1 MSQIREQGSEVRGLL
16 SGDDI
21 ENREPRIENRGPR
34 ITERRSQITNRPSAI
49 SNQTPSSVLG
59 QRTFRVAL
67 LTGGGDKPYALG
79 MAAALTSEGI
89 SVDFIGSDDLRV
101 PELLTNP
108 RVNFLNLRGN
118 QRPDASPF
126 SKAVRVLKYYIQLIS
141 YAATAQPKLFHLL
154 WNNKFELFDR
164 TLLML
169 YYRMLGKKI
178 VLTVHNV
185 NAGKRDLNDSF
196 LNRLSL
202 RIQYNLCH
210 HFFVHTEGMKSE
222 LVSDFAVT
230 ADKVS
235 VIPFGINNTLPK
247 TDLTIDEAKRM
258 LGVADSDKTL
268 LFFGNIAPYK
278 GLEYLVSAFT
288 ELLNKDRSYRLI
300 IVGRSKGPE
309 GYWKQIHEGIAR
321 SGIRDRI
328 IQRIEYIPDEETEL
342 YFKAADVLI
351 LPYAHVFQSGVLF
364 LGYSFGLPAIAA
376 DVGTLKEE
384 IIEGQTGFVF
394 KPRDSSDL
402 ARKTDDYFDS
412 ELFHSLET
420 RRAQIKDYAN
430 ERYSWNK
437 VAAIAMAVYSNLF
450 RRTEGDDRGQQA
462 EVRSD
467 KSVGP

>member
-1 MSQIREQGSEVRGLL
+1 MISEAPITTARSEGGSMELDDVVPVNAQLSTLNSVKERGSHGAL
-16 SGDDI
+16 
-21 ENREPRIENRGPR
+21 
-34 ITERRSQITNRPSAI
+34 RSQLSA
-49 SNQTPSSVLG
+49 PG
-59 QRTFRVAL
+59 VAL

-108 RVNFLNLRGN
+108 RVNFFNLRGN
-118 QRPDASPF
+118 QRPDASPL
-126 SKAVRVLKYYIQLIS
+126 SKALRVLRYYIQLIS

-154 WNNKFELFDR
+154 WNNKFEVFDR

-178 VLTVHNV
+178 TLTVHNV

-196 LNRLSL
+196 LNRFSL
-202 RIQYNLCH
+202 RIQYNLCCH
-210 HFFVHTEGMKSE
+210 IFVHTERMKSE

-230 ADKVS
+230 VDKIS
-235 VIPFGINNTLPK
+235 VIPFGINNTVPK
-247 TDLTIDEAKRM
+247 TDLTSGEAKRM
-258 LGVADSDKTL
+258 LGIADSDKTL

-300 IVGRSKGPE
+300 IVGRPKGSE

-321 SGIRDRI
+321 NDIGDRI

-342 YFKAADVLI
+342 FFKAADVLI
-351 LPYAHVFQSGVLF
+351 LPYTRVFQSGVLF

-376 DVGTLKEE
+376 DVGTLKDE

-394 KPRDSSDL
+394 KPQDSSDL
-402 ARKTDDYFDS
+402 AKTIWRYFTT
-412 ELFHSLET
+412 ELFSGLD
-420 RRAQIKDYAN
+420 RWRPKIKAYAN
-430 ERYSWNK
+430 ERNSWNK
-437 VAAIAMAVYSNLF
+437 VANITTSVYANFL
-450 RRTEGDDRGQQA
+450 GN
-462 EVRSD
+462 
-467 KSVGP
+467 